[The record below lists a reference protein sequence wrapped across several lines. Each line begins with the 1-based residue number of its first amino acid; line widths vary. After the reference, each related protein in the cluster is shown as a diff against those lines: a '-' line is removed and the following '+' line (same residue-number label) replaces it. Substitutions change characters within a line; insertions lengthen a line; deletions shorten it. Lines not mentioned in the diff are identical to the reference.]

1 MIIILNL
8 KSPCSFYHQKTK
20 KKKKEK
26 KSHLVAANTKSLS
39 FVFRSQS
46 ADSSFKT
53 YHSKEKY
60 EAVKLRKYIDEKK
73 GGH

>member
-8 KSPCSFYHQKTK
+8 KSPCSFYHQKT

-53 YHSKEKY
+53 YHSKGKY
-60 EAVKLRKYIDEKK
+60 EAVKLIKYINEEK